1 PVPRVAQRALAGR
14 DPLAFEQVAALD
26 QPLIDLDRQLELGR
40 EGLGGLLGALQRT
53 RDEVGDVVVGQRLR
67 RRLGHPPAQLRQ
79 LVAGHPAVKDLF
91 WVIYLAVAEHVHDR
105 LHRPAPTAP
114 AARAACGSAVSMTSS
129 ARSSIAVD
137 TNQAS
142 YALGGR

>member
-1 PVPRVAQRALAGR
+1 
-14 DPLAFEQVAALD
+14 EQVAALD
-26 QPLIDLDRQLELGR
+26 QPLVDLDRQLELGR
-40 EGLGGLLGALQRT
+40 EGLGGLLGALQGT

-67 RRLGHPPAQLRQ
+67 RRLGHLHAQLRQ
-79 LVAGHPAVKDLF
+79 LVTGHPAVKDLF
-91 WVIYLAVAEHVHDR
+91 WVVHLAMAEHVHDR
-105 LHRPAPTAP
+105 LHWAAPATPTAP